1 MNRHWAIL
9 DSLKHTMYTASQF
22 KIWTER
28 GKQRISEFLAEL
40 GLPIAQCEGTFSTM
54 DLDLR
59 NQIVQLFTE
68 KSEKY
73 KLDDI
78 TYNSFNA
85 TFGFR
90 HKFCASDIVYS
101 TLALLEQTYQTG
113 LSSEQGKNYMSS
125 FQIMSILQNTLS

>member
-1 MNRHWAIL
+1 
-9 DSLKHTMYTASQF
+9 MYTASQF

-125 FQIMSILQNTLS
+125 FSIISTLQNALS

>member
-1 MNRHWAIL
+1 MLNRHWAIL
-9 DSLKHTMYTASQF
+9 DSLKHTIYTASQF
-22 KIWTER
+22 KIWTDR

-59 NQIVQLFTE
+59 NQIVQLFEE

-85 TFGFR
+85 TFGYR
-90 HKFCASDIVYS
+90 HKFCAADIVYS
-101 TLALLEQTYQTG
+101 TLALLEQTFQTG
-113 LSSEQGKNYMSS
+113 LSSEQGTN
-125 FQIMSILQNTLS
+125 